1 MLRKYPN
8 RVSLLGSDTDSFLYR
23 VQTPDLY
30 SDMLTDIALYDTSN
44 YPVDHPLFSELNK
57 KKPGVMKD
65 ELGGKPAHTFIGLKS
80 KLYALSFD
88 KQWKKVGKGV
98 KKSVL
103 QNIVTPA
110 HYNQCLNDHT
120 YFSFEQTAIRS
131 FKHTIYNIVQNKL
144 SLSTMDCK
152 RYICDDGIRTLAYG
166 HYKIKPC
173 Q

>member
-1 MLRKYPN
+1 MMRKYPN
-8 RVSLLGSDTDSFLYR
+8 RVSLLGSDTDSFLYA
-23 VQTPDLY
+23 VTTPDLY

-44 YPVDHPLFSELNK
+44 YPVEHPLFSEANK
-57 KKPGVMKD
+57 KKPGAMKD

-103 QNIVTPA
+103 QNVVTSE
-110 HYNQCLNDHT
+110 HYEQCLNDHT

-131 FKHTIYNIVQNKL
+131 FKHTIFNIVQNKL

-166 HYKIKPC
+166 HYKIQPC